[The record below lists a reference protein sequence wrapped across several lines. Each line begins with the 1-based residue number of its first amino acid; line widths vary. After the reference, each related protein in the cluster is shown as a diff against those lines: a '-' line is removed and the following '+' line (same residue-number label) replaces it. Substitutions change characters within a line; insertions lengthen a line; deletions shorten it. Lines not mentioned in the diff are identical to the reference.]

1 MSQIVLLDTGI
12 LGMVTNPKANIQCE
26 ECKQWLN
33 SLSSRNYLVALP
45 EITDYELRRE
55 LIRAHKLR
63 GIRQL
68 DELKELIIYLPI
80 TTQVMLKA
88 AELWA
93 KARIEGYPTAHSE
106 AIDGDVILAAQAV
119 LIQLEGHS
127 VTIATTNVNHLSHF
141 VSAKTWEEI

>member
-1 MSQIVLLDTGI
+1 MSHIIVLDTGI
-12 LGMVTNPKANIQCE
+12 LGMVTNPKANSQCQ

-33 SLSSRNYLVALP
+33 SLSARKYLVALP

-55 LIRAHKLR
+55 LIRANKLR

-68 DELKELIIYLPI
+68 DELKSLVIYLPI

-106 AIDGDVILAAQAV
+106 AIDGDVILAAQAI
-119 LIQLEGHS
+119 LIQQQGHI
-127 VTIATTNVNHLSHF
+127 VTISTTNVNHLSRF
-141 VSAKTWEEI
+141 TPAKTWQEI

>member
-1 MSQIVLLDTGI
+1 MNHIILLDTGV
-12 LGMVTNPKANIQCE
+12 LGMATNPKATSQCQ

-33 SLSSRNYLVALP
+33 ALSNRNYLVALP

-55 LIRAHKLR
+55 LIRANKLR

-68 DELKELIIYLPI
+68 NELKALVIYLPI

-93 KARIEGYPTAHSE
+93 QARIEGSSTAHSE
-106 AIDGDVILAAQAV
+106 AIDGDVILAAQAI
-119 LIQLEGHS
+119 LIQLQGHS
-127 VTIATTNVNHLSHF
+127 VTIATTNVKHLSRF
-141 VSAKTWEEI
+141 TSAKT

>member
-1 MSQIVLLDTGI
+1 MSHIIVLDTGI
-12 LGMVTNPKANIQCE
+12 LGMVTNSKANSQCQ

-33 SLSSRNYLVALP
+33 SLSARKYLIALP

-55 LIRAHKLR
+55 LIRANKLR

-68 DELKELIIYLPI
+68 DELKSLVIYLPI

-106 AIDGDVILAAQAV
+106 AIDGDVILAAQAI
-119 LIQLEGHS
+119 LIQQQGHI
-127 VTIATTNVNHLSHF
+127 VTISTTNVNHLSRF
-141 VSAKTWEEI
+141 TPAKTWQEI

>member
-12 LGMVTNPKANIQCE
+12 LGMVTNPKANSLCQD
-26 ECKQWLN
+26 CKRWLN
-33 SLSSRNYLVALP
+33 LLSSRDYLIALP

-55 LIRAHKLR
+55 LIRANKLR

-68 DELKELIIYLPI
+68 DELKSLIIYLPI

-93 KARIEGYPTAHSE
+93 QARIEGYPTAHSE
-106 AIDGDVILAAQAV
+106 AIDGDVILAAQAM

-127 VTIATTNVNHLSHF
+127 VTIATTNVNHISRF

>member
-55 LIRAHKLR
+55 LIRANKLR

-93 KARIEGYPTAHSE
+93 KVRIEGYPTAHSE
-106 AIDGDVILAAQAV
+106 AIDGDVILAAQAM
-119 LIQLEGHS
+119 LIELEGHS
-127 VTIATTNVNHLSHF
+127 TTIATTNVNHLSRF
-141 VSAKTWEEI
+141 TTAKSWQDI

>member
-12 LGMVTNPKANIQCE
+12 LGMVTNPKANLQCE
-26 ECKQWLN
+26 KCKQWLN
-33 SLSSRNYLVALP
+33 SLSSKNYLVALP

-55 LIRAHKLR
+55 LIRASKLR

-68 DELKELIIYLPI
+68 DELKSLIIYLPI
-80 TTQVMLKA
+80 TTPVMLKA

-93 KARIEGYPTAHSE
+93 QARIEGYPTAHSE
-106 AIDGDVILAAQAV
+106 ALDGDVILAAQAV

-127 VTIATTNVNHLSHF
+127 VTIATTNVNHLSRF
-141 VSAKTWEEI
+141 ISAKTWEEI

>member
-26 ECKQWLN
+26 ECKRWLN

-55 LIRAHKLR
+55 LIRANKLR

-68 DELKELIIYLPI
+68 DELKALIIYLPI

-106 AIDGDVILAAQAV
+106 ALDGDVILAAQAV

-127 VTIATTNVNHLSHF
+127 VTIATTNVNHLSRF